1 MANRT
6 DVTAIKIF
14 GSNPQYLISNIIRS
28 KIYESQ
34 YWKEKCFALTSESII
49 DQAINLKYVGG
60 TYGGNRKPTRFL
72 CLILKLLQI
81 QPDKDIVYEY
91 IKNEEFIYLRALGIF
106 YLRLIGKSL
115 EIYKNLEPILYDYRK
130 IRIRLQDGTFQ
141 KIYMDEFVDNC
152 LILNNFLDV
161 DFPTLTKRQILEEN
175 DLLEKRNL
183 EYYKELLNISSDN
196 ELLENEKDKEK
207 KNLLQS
213 DNQESDSNC
222 SHTFNKICTDDENEN
237 ENKTEKGKEKERY
250 NRKELRKKE
259 ERRSKR
265 EKEKEK
271 EKRRKIISKKKNNHT
286 YYHGKKKKYS
296 SGNQDSYSTSDSCE
310 YFKKK
315 EKYYSFKD
323 SHKKKKEKKEKKEKI
338 LKVKKDEKKR
348 EKSKYLSLK
357 KDKDIESYRES
368 DTSYEKYIKKKEN
381 NKNVSIYDE
390 NKKEDMSI
398 GQWNKIRKD
407 LGMKPL
413 K

>member
-49 DQAINLKYVGG
+49 DQAINLKYIGG

-115 EIYKNLEPILYDYRK
+115 EVYKNLEPVLFDYRK
-130 IRIRLQDGTFQ
+130 VRMRLQDGTFQ

-152 LILNNFLDV
+152 LILNNYLDV

-175 DLLEKRNL
+175 NLLEKRNL

-196 ELLENEKDKEK
+196 ELLENEIN
-207 KNLLQS
+207 KNKSNLSQN
-213 DNQESDSNC
+213 DNQESDLNRSNI
-222 SHTFNKICTDDENEN
+222 FNKVCTYDNDGNHR
-237 ENKTEKGKEKERY
+237 EKKKKKKEEKKKKQKYKEKES
-250 NRKELRKKE
+250 RKKM
-259 ERRSKR
+259 
-265 EKEKEK
+265 
-271 EKRRKIISKKKNNHT
+271 KKKENT
-286 YYHGKKKKYS
+286 YYNYKKKKYS
-296 SGNQDSYSTSDSCE
+296 SENQDSYSTDSNK
-310 YFKKK
+310 YDRKRRKNYVDKDDYDKKNK
-315 EKYYSFKD
+315 R
-323 SHKKKKEKKEKKEKI
+323 KEKI
-338 LKVKKDEKKR
+338 LKVKKGEENDIYKKKKEKKIFFN
-348 EKSKYLSLK
+348 LK
-357 KDKDIESYRES
+357 KNKNTESSEKS
-368 DTSYEKYIKKKEN
+368 DTSYGKYVKKKEN
-381 NKNVSIYDE
+381 NKNISIHDE
-390 NKKEDMSI
+390 NKKDDISI
-398 GQWNKIRKD
+398 DEWNKIRKN